1 MSQNA
6 PMEPD
11 VSQTQAQGILDA
23 RAEASNDAGSPPPSE
38 REAEPSPGDAGRR
51 GFLRKAVAVLVGGFI
66 MIVPATAGV
75 LAFLSPIRRRGDE
88 PGGGTGDHHPFIK
101 VTSLGAVPADGK
113 PHRFPIIADRVDAWT
128 IERNVPIGSIYLKRE
143 GEKLIAW
150 NTRCPHLGCAVDTR
164 GDGSFACPCHNS
176 SFKPDGSLV
185 PGSVSARGLDELEI
199 DPKGLARGEIRVR
212 YVEFETGR
220 ADKIVKA

>member
-1 MSQNA
+1 
-6 PMEPD
+6 MEQD
-11 VSQTQAQGILDA
+11 LSQTQAQGILDA
-23 RAEASNDAGSPPPSE
+23 RAEAGNDAVSSPPSE
-38 REAEPSPGDAGRR
+38 REPEPSPGDAGRR

-75 LAFLSPIRRRGDE
+75 LAFLSPIRRRGQE
-88 PGGGTGDHHPFIK
+88 SGETGDRHSFIK
-101 VTSLGAVPADGK
+101 VTSLGAVPDDGK

-128 IERNVPIGSIYLKRE
+128 IERGVPIGSVYLKRE
-143 GEKLIAW
+143 GQNVIAW

-199 DPKGLARGEIRVR
+199 DPKGLARGEIRVK

-220 ADKIVKA
+220 EDKIVKA

>member
-6 PMEPD
+6 PMEQD

-23 RAEASNDAGSPPPSE
+23 RAESRNDAGQPPTGSD
-38 REAEPSPGDAGRR
+38 AETGAGDPGRR

-75 LAFLSPIRRRGDE
+75 LAFLSPIRRHGEDSGAR
-88 PGGGTGDHHPFIK
+88 TNRHPFIK
-101 VTSLGAVPADGK
+101 VTSLGAVPDDGK

-128 IERNVPIGSIYLKRE
+128 IERNVPIGSVYLKRE
-143 GEKLIAW
+143 GPKVMAW
-150 NTRCPHLGCAVDTR
+150 NTRCPHLGCAVDTKV
-164 GDGSFACPCHNS
+164 DGSFACPCHNS
-176 SFKPDGSLV
+176 SFNADGSLV
-185 PGSVSARGLDELEI
+185 PGSVSARGLDKLEI
-199 DPKGLARGEIRVR
+199 DPKGLARGEIRVK
-212 YVEFETGR
+212 YLEFETGR